1 MMTMADRV
9 ATMQEEAMGVVIS
22 ASDAVMVARA
32 ELGATEAKLSLAKV
46 RRDDAE
52 AKVRRDD
59 AEAKVRRD
67 DAEAKFIL
75 AQATKVGAEAR
86 SAALNGGIKYA
97 R

>member
-1 MMTMADRV
+1 MMMTIADRM

-22 ASDAVMVARA
+22 AGDTVMVARA
-32 ELGATEAKLSLAKV
+32 ELGATEANLSL
-46 RRDDAE
+46 
-52 AKVRRDD
+52 
-59 AEAKVRRD
+59 AKVRRD

>member
-1 MMTMADRV
+1 
-9 ATMQEEAMGVVIS
+9 MGVVIS
-22 ASDAVMVARA
+22 AGDAVMVARA
-32 ELGATEAKLSLAKV
+32 ELDATEAKLSL
-46 RRDDAE
+46 
-52 AKVRRDD
+52 
-59 AEAKVRRD
+59 AKVRRD

>member
-1 MMTMADRV
+1 MMMTMADRM

-22 ASDAVMVARA
+22 AGDAVMVARA
-32 ELGATEAKLSLAKV
+32 ELGATEAKLRL
-46 RRDDAE
+46 
-52 AKVRRDD
+52 
-59 AEAKVRRD
+59 AKVRRD